1 MPLQRFQ
8 MRSLNLGFWGAL
20 VAALVA
26 LAAGGVMLI
35 LLFGKALLVSAAV
48 SWLWPRFFSP
58 EFTRW
63 VFGTESI
70 SFWKVLVMVL
80 IAGAVLETVRR
91 WRRR

>member
-1 MPLQRFQ
+1 MPFQRIQ
-8 MRSLNLGFWGAL
+8 VRSLSLGFWGAL
-20 VAALVA
+20 VAALVV
-26 LAAGGVMLI
+26 LAAGAVMLL
-35 LLFGKALLVSAAV
+35 LLFGKVLLVSAAV

-63 VFGTESI
+63 VFGTERL
-70 SFWKVLVMVL
+70 SFWKVLLMVF